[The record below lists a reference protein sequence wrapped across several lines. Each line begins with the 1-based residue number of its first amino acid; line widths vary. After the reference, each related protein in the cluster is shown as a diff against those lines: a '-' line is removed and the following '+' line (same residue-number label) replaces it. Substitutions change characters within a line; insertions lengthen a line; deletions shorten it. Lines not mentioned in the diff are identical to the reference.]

1 MSLKSRHHHL
11 CTLLVSCCVI
21 ILRTIATITN
31 YQCVYIHLVM
41 CEVCNDDMQTDSYS
55 LYIFG
60 HIWHGMIDR
69 EIIGDRRWG
78 GGGDV

>member
-1 MSLKSRHHHL
+1 
-11 CTLLVSCCVI
+11 
-21 ILRTIATITN
+21 
-31 YQCVYIHLVM
+31 M

-69 EIIGDRRWG
+69 EIIGDRKWG
-78 GGGDV
+78 GEVMFDVDCMPGN